1 MATSFDGDV
10 NIENLHKRL
19 LSVNND
25 PNHYPQTIAIIRLA
39 TQCPDND
46 SVASAKFLSLV
57 IKGEPFVDG
66 NAFDAILREEMGAI
80 SDGEFPYSENTESD
94 RSFVTMSPKTM
105 MKNGFT
111 RSLGFDTGNT
121 PKSDNLSS

>member
-10 NIENLHKRL
+10 KDLHDKL
-19 LSVNND
+19 LTVNND
-25 PNHYPQTIAIIRLA
+25 PDLHPQTIAIIRLA

-46 SVASAKFLSLV
+46 SVAIAKFLSLV

-66 NAFDAILREEMGAI
+66 NAFDAILREEMGAM
-80 SDGEFPYSENTESD
+80 SDGEFPSCESTESD
-94 RSFVTMSPKTM
+94 RSFVTMSPRTM
-105 MKNGFT
+105 MKNGFS